1 LTVYSSVSAHLFA
14 YEPLVFE
21 HLKAISETGYR
32 HIELWAMRPH
42 LDFEDQEVIGRLKG
56 WLRDLSLQTASFHAP
71 FYAHFDEA
79 RAGNWL
85 SLSTPVENLRRESL
99 TLTETAMRV
108 MADIGARIAILHPG
122 GPSPAGEVDSFDG
135 LRVSLE
141 TLLPL
146 AEQLDLVLAIENIP
160 APMGHAGPLS
170 EFIAKFG
177 HARVKIC
184 LDTGHA
190 NITDGEYLETAFR
203 SLAPHTAATHIH
215 DNDGKKDAHLIP
227 GKGTIPW
234 PSLWKALGD
243 ADYSGPLTYELQ
255 RGDGTSYA
263 ETLSELSRSAPPHT
277 LENFPVNGHAG
288 ESAR

>member
-1 LTVYSSVSAHLFA
+1 M
-14 YEPLVFE
+14 VFE
-21 HLKAISETGYR
+21 HLKVIEDTGYQ
-32 HIELWAMRPH
+32 HVELWAMRPH

-56 WLRDLSLQTASFHAP
+56 WLRELSLKAASFHAP

-99 TLTETAMRV
+99 ALTETAMRV
-108 MADIGARIAILHPG
+108 MADIGARIAVLHPG
-122 GPSPAGEVDSFDG
+122 DPSPAGKVDSFDR
-135 LRVSLE
+135 LRESLE

-146 AEQLDLVLAIENIP
+146 AEQLDLILAVENIP
-160 APMGHAGPLS
+160 APLGHAGPLAG
-170 EFIAKFG
+170 FIAKFG
-177 HARVKIC
+177 HPRVKIC
-184 LDTGHA
+184 LDAGHA
-190 NITDGEYLETAFR
+190 NITDGGRLETAFQ
-203 SLAPHTAATHIH
+203 SLAPYTAAAHIH

-227 GKGTIPW
+227 GRGNISW
-234 PSLWKALGD
+234 PSLWQALGE
-243 ADYSGPLTYELQ
+243 ADFSGPLTYELR

-277 LENFPVNGHAG
+277 LENFPVNGHAR